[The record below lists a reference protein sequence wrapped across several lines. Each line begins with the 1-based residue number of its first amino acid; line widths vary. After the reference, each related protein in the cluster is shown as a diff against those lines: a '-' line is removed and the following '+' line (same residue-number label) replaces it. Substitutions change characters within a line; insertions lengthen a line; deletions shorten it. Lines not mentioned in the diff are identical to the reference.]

1 MRCGRRKGTDIRARN
16 GDSHV
21 ARVDTCVLFPDRLH
35 HEYIYRGT
43 PDDVERL
50 RNALD
55 MPSQMPP
62 PLDEDLRTPIPT
74 GPRSG
79 ARRDSDIV
87 APGFPR
93 VSLGG
98 LSDGLRPSSLPSL
111 PSGGGGGGTGGSGSF
126 RLHETFTQSLDPVTG
141 SALMRTLDAKAH
153 AVLALI
159 VEQLSA
165 SNTDEMCLSSIAR
178 GLGRNH
184 AARLFHSVLALSQAA
199 KIHPQQSGNDVTI
212 TLAAATEAVY

>member
-1 MRCGRRKGTDIRARN
+1 MN
-16 GDSHV
+16 
-21 ARVDTCVLFPDRLH
+21 
-35 HEYIYRGT
+35 IYRGT

-50 RNALD
+50 RHALD

-62 PLDEDLRTPIPT
+62 PLDDDLRTPIPT
-74 GPRSG
+74 VPRSG

-111 PSGGGGGGTGGSGSF
+111 PSGGGGTGGSGSF

-165 SNTDEMCLSSIAR
+165 SNTDEMRLSSIAR

-199 KIHPQQSGNDVTI
+199 KIHPQQTGSDVTI
-212 TLAAATEAVY
+212 TLVPATEAVY

>member
-1 MRCGRRKGTDIRARN
+1 MEDERAPDTVECAAMPSSSPFGGMMGDI
-16 GDSHV
+16 
-21 ARVDTCVLFPDRLH
+21 
-35 HEYIYRGT
+35 YIWLLSTAGSLVTRGT

-50 RNALD
+50 RKALD

-62 PLDEDLRTPIPT
+62 PLDDDELRTPIPT
-74 GPRSG
+74 VPRSG

-111 PSGGGGGGTGGSGSF
+111 PSGGGGTGGSGSY

-165 SNTDEMCLSSIAR
+165 SNTDEVRISSIAR

-184 AARLFHSVLALSQAA
+184 AARLFHSVLALSQVRLRRR
-199 KIHPQQSGNDVTI
+199 QSTWCALIGGHRLI
-212 TLAAATEAVY
+212 